1 MSLNMRNLYFIIIA
15 VVVLLFIPLLA
26 MQFTKEV
33 NWDLFDF
40 IAASVLLMGAGLAGV
55 IILMKVRKIEFRFIL
70 LLLLIMV
77 VVITWAELAV
87 GIFGSPLT
95 GN

>member
-1 MSLNMRNLYFIIIA
+1 MRNLYFIIIA

-55 IILMKVRKIEFRFIL
+55 IILMKVRKIEFRLML
-70 LLLLIMV
+70 LFLLLIAL
-77 VVITWAELAV
+77 VISWAELAV
-87 GIFGSPLT
+87 GIFESPLA

>member
-55 IILMKVRKIEFRFIL
+55 IILMKVRKIEFRLML
-70 LLLLIMV
+70 LFLLLIAL
-77 VVITWAELAV
+77 VISWAELAV
-87 GIFGSPLT
+87 GIFESPLA

>member
-1 MSLNMRNLYFIIIA
+1 MRNLYFIIIA

-55 IILMKVRKIEFRFIL
+55 IILMKVRKIEFRLMLLFLFIIAL
-70 LLLLIMV
+70 
-77 VVITWAELAV
+77 VISWAELAV
-87 GIFGSPLT
+87 GIFGSPLA

>member
-1 MSLNMRNLYFIIIA
+1 MRNLYFIIIA

-70 LLLLIMV
+70 LFLLLMV
-77 VVITWAELAV
+77 LVITLAELAV